1 LIELSPFHDD
11 WSQCR
16 ISRRFC
22 RWSHYQNLFLEADFG
37 SGGRCDSNTPI
48 GILIGNREEAAV
60 KFYKKNGRRG
70 VWRRYIDSR
79 GCEDHGGGLGL
90 FREALEDEIRLDKNQ
105 KSHGEF
111 VGGFVV
117 VGEMALGER
126 VYYL

>member
-1 LIELSPFHDD
+1 
-11 WSQCR
+11 
-16 ISRRFC
+16 
-22 RWSHYQNLFLEADFG
+22 
-37 SGGRCDSNTPI
+37 
-48 GILIGNREEAAV
+48 
-60 KFYKKNGRRG
+60 
-70 VWRRYIDSR
+70 
-79 GCEDHGGGLGL
+79 L